1 MSYTRWK
8 DASYNLGKRYVYKDC
23 RIFTMFD
30 YNFSCSVFV
39 QTPSCIQSGDVA
51 RFPVHP
57 CLPVLLRPLVVAN
70 MLIYPR
76 CSLAL
81 WTAHSAD
88 FLVHHWLLLFH
99 LLCWSSP
106 FAQQSAECRVS
117 QDTGSQA
124 SSSLSAHSLRS
135 PPPIPSADNTPNL
148 WS

>member
-1 MSYTRWK
+1 MSSTRWK

-30 YNFSCSVFV
+30 YNFSCSLFV
-39 QTPSCIQSGDVA
+39 QTPPSIQSGDVA

-70 MLIYPR
+70 MLIYPC

-81 WTAHSAD
+81 WTAHHPD
-88 FLVHHWLLLFH
+88 FLVHHWLLLFC

-106 FAQQSAECRVS
+106 FAQPLVQSVPGHWVPSLLFIIC
-117 QDTGSQA
+117 
-124 SSSLSAHSLRS
+124 SLSEVTSS
-135 PPPIPSADNTPNL
+135 YPIRG
-148 WS
+148 